1 MKKLLIAWEDDSAG
15 MVIGALQA
23 AVETADRSVWWLQMG
38 IVREAFI
45 ILCVMST
52 EYGGIPFYLFPE
64 KIPPY
69 QNSTSWF
76 TKSQYL
82 IGILNARKELLF
94 LLHLSEK
101 MV

>member
-1 MKKLLIAWEDDSAG
+1 

-23 AVETADRSVWWLQMG
+23 AFETADRSVWWLQMG

-45 ILCVMST
+45 ILCVMSA

-69 QNSTSWF
+69 QNNTSWF
-76 TKSQYL
+76 AKSQHL